1 MLSGYLYLVTSLY
14 LKVSLFSEKVRNM
27 SYITNKWRAAAL
39 VTGIL
44 FIAVNLRV
52 PFTSI
57 APVLTLIQ
65 EHFQLSIT
73 SVGWL
78 NSLPL
83 FAFAVFS
90 PVSAIIARKFG
101 LERTLFG
108 ALIVISAGILLRSA
122 GSMWA
127 LYIGTML
134 IGTGIALGNVLLPG
148 LIKRDFAGNVAS
160 LTGAYSIT
168 MGAAGAVGSTIII
181 PLSQQWGWDSALALL
196 VIAPVLALVCW
207 FPQLSNHQKNK
218 LSGPNQNTSV
228 SVWTSPLA
236 WQVTLFMGLNA
247 MPFYVAVGWLPAI
260 LTDNGISPEKAG
272 AVHGMLQ
279 FTTAIPG
286 LMLAAT
292 LRRLKDQK
300 MAAVVVS
307 LLSGISLT
315 GILYAPGL
323 SMLWAAILGFGCGAS
338 MMLGLTFVGLRTTNA
353 GDAAALSGMAQC
365 VGYLMAAMGPLLLG
379 KVHDWYGGWT
389 VPLLITAVITVAGAL
404 TGLAAGRNVYLQ
416 PAKSA
421 G

>member
-1 MLSGYLYLVTSLY
+1 
-14 LKVSLFSEKVRNM
+14 M
-27 SYITNKWRAAAL
+27 SYITSRWRTAAL
-39 VTGIL
+39 VAGIL

-52 PFTSI
+52 PFTSV
-57 APVLTLIQ
+57 APVLKLIQ
-65 EHFQLSIT
+65 DHFQLTTT

-78 NSLPL
+78 NALPL
-83 FAFAVFS
+83 FAFAAFS
-90 PVSAIIARKFG
+90 PVSAMIARKAG

-122 GSMWA
+122 GSVWT
-127 LYIGTML
+127 LYAGTIL

-160 LTGAYSIT
+160 MTGAYSIT
-168 MGAAGAVGSTIII
+168 MGAAGAVGSAVMI
-181 PLSQQWGWDSALALL
+181 PLSRLWGWDTALVLLVTAPALALL
-196 VIAPVLALVCW
+196 LWL
-207 FPQLSNHQKNK
+207 PQLSNHHRHMR
-218 LSGPNQNTSV
+218 SGPDKSPAV
-228 SVWTSPLA
+228 CVWTSPLA

-247 MPFYVAVGWLPAI
+247 MLFYVAVGWLPAI

-315 GILYAPGL
+315 GILCAPGL

-338 MMLGLTFVGLRTTNA
+338 MMLGLTFIGLRTTNS

-379 KVHDWYGGWT
+379 KIHDWSGGWT
-389 VPLLITAVITVAGAL
+389 VPLLMTAAITVAGAC
-404 TGLAAGRNVYLQ
+404 TGLAAGRNVCLE
-416 PAKSA
+416 PAAA